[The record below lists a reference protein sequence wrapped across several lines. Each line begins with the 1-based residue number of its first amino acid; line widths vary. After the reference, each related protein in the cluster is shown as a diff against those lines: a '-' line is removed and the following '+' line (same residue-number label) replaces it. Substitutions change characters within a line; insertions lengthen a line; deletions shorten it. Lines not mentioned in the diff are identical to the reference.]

1 MENNKMNLMS
11 MENWRNDTDREDP
24 IYWEGNLSRYCFVH
38 NESHVDRPGIEPGLP
53 SWNVGDL

>member
-53 SWNVGDL
+53 S